1 MKDKSQLN
9 KVICNNKEYTF
20 YPNGTTIDKG
30 DKIMKTRGFEVVQ
43 DKFRKTNGNI
53 VLPKRSTAF
62 SAGYDFYLP
71 EDITVP
77 AHGTSGAIPTDVK
90 AYMQD
95 NEVLML
101 YVRSSIGIKKGLVL
115 SNGTGIIDKDFYSNS
130 SNDGNICLSLRNET
144 DDDITLKAGER
155 VMQGVFVP
163 YLVADD
169 DTTTETRTGGIGST
183 EA

>member
-1 MKDKSQLN
+1 M
-9 KVICNNKEYTF
+9 
-20 YPNGTTIDKG
+20 
-30 DKIMKTRGFEVVQ
+30 MKTRGFEVVS
-43 DKFRKTNGNI
+43 KEFRKTKGDI
-53 VLPKRSTAF
+53 TLPKRSTAF

-71 EDITVP
+71 EDVTVP

-90 AYMQD
+90 AYMQEG
-95 NEVLML
+95 EVLLL
-101 YVRSSIGIKKGLVL
+101 YVRSSVGIKKGLVL
-115 SNGTGIIDKDFYSNS
+115 ANGTGVIDADYYSNE
-130 SNDGNICLSLRNET
+130 SNDGNICLALRNET
-144 DDDITLKAGER
+144 DTDITLKAGER